1 MQSLLFAILTFL
13 CLMCRA
19 IGMEVFF
26 YFAYGSNL
34 LSNRIHIKNPSAVY
48 YGPAKLS
55 DFRLDFNMQTPT
67 WNGAVATIVPDTN
80 NTVWGT
86 LWLIDIDKMDFLD
99 KQEGVDRK
107 SYFAKNVTV
116 ARTDGYEI
124 VARTY
129 ILTHN
134 PAKLK
139 PGQMLPDNRRP
150 SDTYMKVIILG
161 AIESGLPAR
170 YVNYLK
176 TFPTNNKKAPKDM
189 LKSLGTVTLVNKK
202 VYKFD

>member
-1 MQSLLFAILTFL
+1 
-13 CLMCRA
+13 MCQTT
-19 IGMEVFF
+19 GMEVFF

-48 YGPAKLS
+48 YAPAKLP
-55 DFRLDFNMQTPT
+55 DYRLDFDMQAQT

-80 NTVWGT
+80 DTVWGN
-86 LWLIDIDKMDFLD
+86 LWLIDTNKMKYLD

-107 SYFAKNVTV
+107 MYFAKNVTV
-116 ARTDGYEI
+116 ARSDGYEI
-124 VARTY
+124 VARAY
-129 ILTHN
+129 ILTQN
-134 PAKLK
+134 PAKLR
-139 PGQMLPDNRRP
+139 PGQVLPYNRRP

-161 AIESGLPAR
+161 AVESGLPAR
-170 YVNYLK
+170 YVNCLK
-176 TFPTNNKKAPKDM
+176 TLPTNNKKASKDM

>member
-1 MQSLLFAILTFL
+1 
-13 CLMCRA
+13 MCQA
-19 IGMEVFF
+19 TGMEVFF

-48 YGPAKLS
+48 YGPAKLP
-55 DFRLDFNMQTPT
+55 DFRLDFGMQVQM

-80 NTVWGT
+80 HTVWGD
-86 LWLIDIDKMDFLD
+86 LWLIDTDKMEYID

-107 SYFAKNVTV
+107 YYFAKNVTV
-116 ARTDGYEI
+116 ARSDGYEI

-134 PAKLK
+134 PAKPS
-139 PGQMLPDNRRP
+139 PGQVLPYNRRP

-176 TFPTNNKKAPKDM
+176 TFPTNNKTATKDM
-189 LKSLGTVTLVNKK
+189 LKSLGTVTVVNKK